1 MKTILISVIVCA
13 LSACSTTGNTPL
25 TARKASDTIK
35 AGTAMARAAL
45 NAATIVTGR
54 TDEKTARLQAT
65 LDTVDR
71 KAVLLLEP

>member
-1 MKTILISVIVCA
+1 MKIILISVIVCA
-13 LSACSTTGNTPL
+13 LSACSTTGSTPL
-25 TARKASDTIK
+25 TARKASDMIK

-45 NAATIVTGR
+45 NTAAVVSGR
-54 TDEKTARLQAT
+54 TDAEDARLQAV

>member
-1 MKTILISVIVCA
+1 MKIIFISVIVCA
-13 LSACSTTGNTPL
+13 LTACSTTGNTPL
-25 TARKASDTIK
+25 TARKASDIVK

-45 NAATIVTGR
+45 NTAAVVSGR
-54 TDEKTARLQAT
+54 TDAEDARLQAV